1 MVFVLL
7 HSLLTGPGVWSRVA
21 EELKR
26 RGYDAIAPSLL
37 GPGGAPRDW
46 REAADAATAAVEA
59 SSDPVVLVGHSGG
72 GLLLPVVADAV
83 GPHVSG
89 LVFVDSA
96 VPASA
101 GETPLAP
108 APLLDDLRALAVD
121 GTLPPWSTW
130 FGEDAMRRL
139 VPDDGLRAMLER
151 EMPSIPLAYLEQS
164 IPSPTGWD
172 RVPCAYLRLSDAYR
186 DAGNEAKA
194 RGWRVDEISGAE
206 HLHIAVAPDA
216 VTDEL
221 IRLTE
226 A

>member
-1 MVFVLL
+1 MVFVLV

-21 EELKR
+21 EERKR
-26 RGYDAIAPSLL
+26 RGNEAVAPSLL

-46 REAADAATAAVEA
+46 REACDAATAAVEA
-59 SSDPVVLVGHSGG
+59 SSDPVILVGHSGG

-83 GPHVSG
+83 GSHVSG

-101 GETPLAP
+101 GETPLVP

-151 EMPSIPLAYLEQS
+151 EMPSIPIAYLEQS
-164 IPSPTGWD
+164 IPSPPGWD

-186 DAGNEAKA
+186 EAGNEAKA

-206 HLHIAVAPDA
+206 HLHIAVAP
-216 VTDEL
+216 T
-221 IRLTE
+221 RSPTSSSG
-226 A
+226 